1 MELEQLQQENAK
13 LTERLNNAAKFFREQ
28 KTQIESL
35 TKENEDLK
43 NQINRTQQE
52 EIISTED
59 WNKLVNEKEN
69 LNKQC
74 NEYELKLQKL
84 ESDIDSKDKAYKV
97 LQDTY
102 NEVFTENKQLKDQIN
117 SCEFNAECD
126 ANNAEKLQKQI
137 TEMTATI
144 NTQNEEIKKLTVAR
158 NNLIKKSQEF
168 DNVIKGYEKSLKDAQ
183 DKSDTVIKEQTQELN
198 ELKNFVSIKEDE
210 NNNLK
215 NEIKNINKLYENL
228 ENEKC
233 AFENDL
239 INLEE
244 KYKALKEEAEAN
256 SNLSYK
262 YTNLYNDFEKYHKFI
277 ESIVAE
283 SQKLINK
290 PVEPKQQQQ
299 QQQQNIN
306 QNKFVKDALITI

>member
-262 YTNLYNDFEKYHKFI
+262 YTNLYNDFEKYLKFI